1 MFGDLNF
8 ELGEHL
14 EDHVERFI
22 ILGAH
27 KIIKP
32 KCMKALVS
40 SGFEWIVL
48 GWI

>member
-1 MFGDLNF
+1 MSGDLNF

-27 KIIKP
+27 KIINRNAWKP
-32 KCMKALVS
+32 
-40 SGFEWIVL
+40 
-48 GWI
+48 